1 MARSKN
7 MGSDAVQ
14 PLAGA
19 GFIYRTS
26 APGVIVADGPVVAA
40 FAAIGRQSGGHW
52 SSAKNCQHFSAS
64 GR

>member
-1 MARSKN
+1 MAQSKN
-7 MGSDAVQ
+7 MGSVIA
-14 PLAGA
+14 PLPAGA